1 MKLLNWTREIWP
13 VDLSDALAYLET
25 LPPLLEALDNAGGL
39 LRRAAHEKTP
49 LTAEEAGNC
58 IQNLDG
64 ISFAIAR
71 VVGEITEK
79 IRVTL
84 DAECAAAKAKLAA
97 ACPPEET
104 PEEVPHDA

>member
-1 MKLLNWTREIWP
+1 MNLLTWTQKIWP
-13 VDLSDALAYLET
+13 VDLSDTLAYLET

-49 LTAEEAGNC
+49 LTAEEAGDC
-58 IQNLDG
+58 IQKLDG

-84 DAECAAAKAKLAA
+84 DAECAAAKAKLTASQ
-97 ACPPEET
+97 PEET